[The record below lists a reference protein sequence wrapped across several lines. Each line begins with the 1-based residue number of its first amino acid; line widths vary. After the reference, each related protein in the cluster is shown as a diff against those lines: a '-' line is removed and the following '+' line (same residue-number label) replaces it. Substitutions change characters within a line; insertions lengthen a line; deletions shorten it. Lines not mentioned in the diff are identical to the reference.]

1 MPCICAPAHHSVA
14 LYHARGPGGGGRRP
28 SRTDVAH
35 PDGSLPRRDAASLV
49 TGTPRVGEVSPS
61 SRHSLGKQRRH
72 RFGGHALPARTRGGE
87 ARGWATRVYD
97 GLRAAAALRT
107 PRGSAPIHR
116 QAIPVALAEV
126 AALAASREHA
136 AGGASAL
143 QLPQPVR
150 LRRAPVVR
158 LHGGYRGVTTR
169 EEWAKPSDSP
179 IEWRA
184 AAPPSTIGPPPV
196 RLSGCQRPPLRLAQE
211 GARGRTT
218 RGFRAAE
225 PSNGLSG
232 ITCDGLVPSAAIAQW

>member
-1 MPCICAPAHHSVA
+1 MRTCSPFRRPKSRSRAG
-14 LYHARGPGGGGRRP
+14 RGGRRP

-35 PDGSLPRRDAASLV
+35 PDGILPRRDAASLV

-72 RFGGHALPARTRGGE
+72 RFRGHGIPAWTRGGE

-107 PRGSAPIHR
+107 PRGSAPIYR
-116 QAIPVALAEV
+116 QAIPVALVEA
-126 AALAASREHA
+126 AALTASRGHA

-169 EEWAKPSDSP
+169 DGSP
-179 IEWRA
+179 LETETPA
-184 AAPPSTIGPPPV
+184 VGYAGVTG
-196 RLSGCQRPPLRLAQE
+196 LDLA
-211 GARGRTT
+211 
-218 RGFRAAE
+218 
-225 PSNGLSG
+225 G
-232 ITCDGLVPSAAIAQW
+232 IWLGV